1 MSLVTNKQQSPTFKP
16 KWFHVGIEVEKLAAE
31 QIFLR
36 GNRFS
41 SFQSFNKCFTF
52 INYLSPTLYDFIK
65 RQPPCTVL
73 LHININLSVA
83 Y

>member
-16 KWFHVGIEVEKLAAE
+16 KRFHVGIEVEKVAAE
-31 QIFLR
+31 QIFLL

-41 SFQSFNKCFTF
+41 PFQSFNKCFTL
-52 INYLSPTLYDFIK
+52 ITNLSPTLCDFIK
-65 RQPPCTVL
+65 CQPPYTIL
-73 LHININLSVA
+73 LHIKINLSVA